1 MRFVEIFLSV
11 ALLSTFLFADS
22 TCSTKVDTNTSKK
35 EEIKCRCVCDKK
47 LSREE
52 KMAEAIEFYKSSKIY
67 KFSKYNFL
75 N

>member
-1 MRFVEIFLSV
+1 MKIFLLV
-11 ALLSTFLFADS
+11 TLLSTFLFADS
-22 TCSTKVDTNTSKK
+22 MCGVKADTNTSKK

-52 KMAEAIEFYKSSKIY
+52 KMAEALEFYKNSKIY

>member
-11 ALLSTFLFADS
+11 TLLSTFLFADS
-22 TCSTKVDTNTSKK
+22 TCTTKADTNTSKK
-35 EEIKCRCVCDKK
+35 VEIQCHCVCDKK

-52 KMAEAIEFYKSSKIY
+52 KMAEAIEFYKNSNIY
-67 KFSKYNFL
+67 KFSKYNFF

>member
-11 ALLSTFLFADS
+11 ALMSTFLFADS
-22 TCSTKVDTNTSKK
+22 TCSIKTDTNTSKK
-35 EEIKCRCVCDKK
+35 AEIQCHCVCEKK

-52 KMAEAIEFYKSSKIY
+52 KMAEAIEFYKNSKIY